1 MFKDINM
8 SLEDLLG
15 HGYAESVA
23 SANQALGVM
32 SRMEAEAWLSGKVSF
47 FSEAEQKAED
57 TLLPLVGHK
66 IAKPFEN
73 ANDGAPTDSFRKA
86 ENKSASPVTGR
97 GPFRVGED
105 GQLYLTLHSPNKH
118 LEERPCFHPLKEENG
133 RLVRADALSVYR
145 KSLCRPAEAFS
156 VLCAAYLSR

>member
-23 SANQALGVM
+23 SANEALGVM

-86 ENKSASPVTGR
+86 ENKSASLQSKVQMR
-97 GPFRVGED
+97 
-105 GQLYLTLHSPNKH
+105 
-118 LEERPCFHPLKEENG
+118 
-133 RLVRADALSVYR
+133 
-145 KSLCRPAEAFS
+145 
-156 VLCAAYLSR
+156 